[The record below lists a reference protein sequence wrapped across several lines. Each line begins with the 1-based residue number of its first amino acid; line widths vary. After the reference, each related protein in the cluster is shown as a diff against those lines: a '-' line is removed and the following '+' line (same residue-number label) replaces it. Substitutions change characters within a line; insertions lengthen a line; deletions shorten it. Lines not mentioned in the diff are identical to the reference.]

1 MSGAGVIK
9 KARPHWTGATSAFPR
24 GVDSTCCVCVQAT
37 HFCEGQDPEGP
48 PCGQACNKTGTPTA
62 HDYCAN
68 DEPAIAS
75 DPPASEASGLYGMTL
90 VHNGPAQSALFSMDS
105 ASGNISLISGG
116 QKAMTAT
123 GDLRAVDK
131 KRNIYYY
138 LGDTHA
144 GTTLVGLD
152 LTTGNLSCSSVVPL
166 KEIGFVGIGQSL
178 VYDGT
183 RDELILS
190 GIVANST
197 GGVQHQLLRSV
208 KSPDADPKDCGS
220 FTKAGTFP
228 YATTDPMLH
237 STAYDEAT
245 QRLFV
250 LISENKTALGL
261 AVIDMAAGELSKVEV
276 EGEPPVD
283 QLSGMTWDILT
294 GRLIGI
300 MPALDSHQIN
310 LMSLDPRSG
319 KWGVREMIAPP
330 EWVVGGNLGD
340 VHAYDP
346 STGKFYAIL
355 NDPPSSSG
363 MDGATHIGVIDFTAG
378 VLVSHTVLSFPAI
391 DGGDDPY
398 KMVEQLVWV

>member
-1 MSGAGVIK
+1 
-9 KARPHWTGATSAFPR
+9 
-24 GVDSTCCVCVQAT
+24 
-37 HFCEGQDPEGP
+37 
-48 PCGQACNKTGTPTA
+48 
-62 HDYCAN
+62 
-68 DEPAIAS
+68 
-75 DPPASEASGLYGMTL
+75 MTL

-208 KSPDADPKDCGS
+208 KSPDADPKDCAS

-294 GRLIGI
+294 ERLIGI

-310 LMSLDPRSG
+310 LMSLDPGSG